1 MNILVT
7 GGAGFIGNAFTLRA
21 VAEGHTVT
29 VIDNMNSYY
38 DRTLKDARR
47 ARLPQSVTFVEGDIT
62 DRALLERLCHETQF
76 DAIGHFAAQAGVR
89 YSLEHPE
96 VYVESNYVGTFTILD
111 VARLSGIKKI
121 VMASTSSVYGDDTPT
136 PFVETAT
143 ASQPLSI
150 YAATK
155 RGVEIL
161 ASTYAHLYQMEITAL
176 RFFTVYGPWGRPD
189 MALFHFTK
197 QMLSGEPIPVY
208 NNGQMRRDFT
218 YVDDIVDGFYRTM
231 TTSVPG
237 YTIMNIGNG
246 QPVELMDF
254 IRQLEMALG
263 VEAKVDFK
271 PMQAGDVHETYA
283 DISQAKEKLGYDPK
297 TEIKQGI
304 ESFVEWY
311 RNYYA

>member
-1 MNILVT
+1 MHILVT
-7 GGAGFIGNAFTLRA
+7 GGAGFIGNVFALKA

-38 DRTLKDARR
+38 DRSLKEARR
-47 ARLPQSVTFVEGDIT
+47 ARLPDGVTFVEGDIT
-62 DRALLERLCHETQF
+62 DRALLLRLCEAQQF

-111 VARLSGIKKI
+111 VARLCGIKKI

-136 PFVETAT
+136 PFVETAP
-143 ASQPLSI
+143 ASHPVSI

-161 ASTYAHLYQMEITAL
+161 AATYAHLYGMEITAL

-189 MALFHFTK
+189 MALFSFTQK
-197 QMLSGEPIPVY
+197 MLAGEQIPVY
-208 NNGQMRRDFT
+208 NNGKMRRDFT

-254 IRQLEMALG
+254 IRHLESALG
-263 VEAKVDFK
+263 VEAKIDFK

-283 DISQAKEKLGYDPK
+283 DISLAKEKLGYQPETDIAK
-297 TEIKQGI
+297 GVNQ
-304 ESFVEWY
+304 FVEWY